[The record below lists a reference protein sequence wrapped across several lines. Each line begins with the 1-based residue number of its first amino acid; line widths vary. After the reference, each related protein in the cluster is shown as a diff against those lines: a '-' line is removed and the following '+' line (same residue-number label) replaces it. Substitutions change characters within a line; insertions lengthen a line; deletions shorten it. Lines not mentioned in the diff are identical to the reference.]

1 MEGGPWLEMGSQTG
15 VVVSKFW
22 WMAVKS
28 KFLQFFFGG
37 VRRYDSQTIKKMRT
51 YLQVNLETSLDQDL
65 ARSQSFSPILSGA
78 SGHLWTCLPS
88 GFIATCWCYVWK
100 SIAPFVDLEI
110 QLRNCLTIAHPHVL
124 QNLKLNPLQLHIC
137 FLEAFLS
144 NLVYI
149 HIYIYIYQKNT
160 LTSMAGIA
168 AFNIFH
174 WQWCRLGVGSM
185 WSVPNKLH
193 TPWKFNMN
201 SSPLKM

>member
-1 MEGGPWLEMGSQTG
+1 MDGGE
-15 VVVSKFW
+15 
-22 WMAVKS
+22 VKIS
-28 KFLQFFFGG
+28 SVFFFG

-65 ARSQSFSPILSGA
+65 VRSQSFSPILSGA

-149 HIYIYIYQKNT
+149 HIYIYIKKHTHKHGWHSSFQHFS
-160 LTSMAGIA
+160 LTMMPPGG
-168 AFNIFH
+168 
-174 WQWCRLGVGSM
+174 RLHVVG
-185 WSVPNKLH
+185 
-193 TPWKFNMN
+193 TQ
-201 SSPLKM
+201 